1 MLSEPM
7 TAQAPRRRSSDRNR
21 VLYPLLAFLV
31 AIAVLAFV
39 VFRHFLAVF
48 TVAASVALLLAPA
61 QRRLSQVLKGRHAL
75 TAALLVLVTTV
86 VLLVPVLV
94 SVAILSEHAI
104 TFFDWVRPHLQPEA
118 LRGLW
123 RETLPQ
129 RFPWLHGFLRFDEQ
143 GASEAASAILSR
155 VAVTANSLLQQAV
168 AGLTEAL
175 FELLLFVMMLFFLL
189 KDGAGL
195 RREATAISPLSAAQ
209 EAAIA
214 EHLSLTVQGVFKAMI
229 LVPIVQ
235 GIVAAP
241 GLAFFGVPSPL
252 FWSVLVFLAALV
264 PLLGSA
270 LGWVP
275 AVLYL
280 FFNGEDWQWIGML
293 IYGTLLISGIDNV
306 VKPLVLGGA
315 ARIHPLPAFL
325 AILGGLLSFGPLG
338 FLIGPVIL
346 SLVLSAIRIYRDVLR
361 PASTAETLAPRPS
374 ESEPAAI

>member
-1 MLSEPM
+1 M
-7 TAQAPRRRSSDRNR
+7 
-21 VLYPLLAFLV
+21 LYPLLAFLAGV
-31 AIAVLAFV
+31 ALLAFL

-61 QRRLSQVLKGRHAL
+61 QQRLTRAWRGRNGLA
-75 TAALLVLVTTV
+75 AALLVLLTAVL
-86 VLLVPVLV
+86 LLVPVLT
-94 SVAILSEHAI
+94 SAAILSEHAL

-118 LRGLW
+118 LRELW

-155 VAVTANSLLQQAV
+155 LAVAANTFLQQAL

-175 FELLLFVMMLFFLL
+175 FELLLFMMMLFFLL
-189 KDGAGL
+189 KDGRGL
-195 RREATAISPLSAAQ
+195 RREVEAISPFSAAQ

-235 GIVAAP
+235 GLVAVP
-241 GLAFFGVPSPL
+241 GFAFFGVPSPL

-275 AVLYL
+275 AVVYL
-280 FFNGEDWQWIGML
+280 FLNGEDWQWIGML
-293 IYGTLLISGIDNV
+293 LYGAVLISGIDNI

-315 ARIHPLPAFL
+315 ARIHPLTAFL

-346 SLVLSAIRIYRDVLR
+346 SLVLSAIRIYRLDVLR
-361 PASTAETLAPRPS
+361 VAAVHNTSAPDSEDRSTT
-374 ESEPAAI
+374 ESAA